1 MFSRTNDDI
10 KNRLLPIVCSRKN
23 DRHLN
28 SSFYLL
34 FALEPKTTFEIIFL
48 YFVCSRT
55 KDGIISHCLPTHC
68 LLLTNDILNCLPIY
82 CCTPEPI
89 TTFALIFQPIIC
101 SRINDDIWNR
111 LTTYCLLQHPG
122 ERHQN
127 PRHWGESFLLR
138 KPFFSWHDKNLIF
151 KLKLFFYIII
161 YHDHSDR
168 GRRDIKSVMWIRI
181 HIYALNESWIMICE
195 STSLPAWN
203 HGMGSA

>member
-48 YFVCSRT
+48 YIVCSRT
-55 KDGIISHCLPTHC
+55 KDGIISLCLPTHC

-89 TTFALIFQPIIC
+89 TTFEIIFQLIIC
-101 SRINDDIWNR
+101 SRINDDIWNH
-111 LTTYCLLQHPG
+111 LTTYCLLQK
-122 ERHQN
+122 Q
-127 PRHWGESFLLR
+127 
-138 KPFFSWHDKNLIF
+138 
-151 KLKLFFYIII
+151 
-161 YHDHSDR
+161 
-168 GRRDIKSVMWIRI
+168 
-181 HIYALNESWIMICE
+181 
-195 STSLPAWN
+195 
-203 HGMGSA
+203 